1 MPRRKK
7 PFKHNIM
14 NMSLLY
20 SVLPKKIKID
30 LLSGTIEG
38 QCLKM
43 IIAIWTKLKLII
55 SQRCKDDYEV
65 NSQKSIPYKWSWYT
79 P

>member
-1 MPRRKK
+1 
-7 PFKHNIM
+7 M
-14 NMSLLY
+14 NMSFLY

-43 IIAIWTKLKLII
+43 IIAIWTNLKLII
-55 SQRCKDDYEV
+55 SQ
-65 NSQKSIPYKWSWYT
+65 
-79 P
+79 